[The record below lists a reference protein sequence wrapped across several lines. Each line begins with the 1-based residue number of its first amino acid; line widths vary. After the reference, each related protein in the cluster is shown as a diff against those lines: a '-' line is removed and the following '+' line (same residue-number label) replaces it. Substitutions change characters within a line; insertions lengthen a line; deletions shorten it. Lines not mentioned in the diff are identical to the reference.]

1 MKQSI
6 FLILFF
12 ITAITFSQKLT
23 TQYHNKFYVYQEKDS
38 TYTIKDKH
46 KKIKFKN
53 LKYAHNAGR
62 GLQILTSENKV
73 QFLDTDLTFIV
84 EPILEPEYYCG
95 TVENFSYKIKEEKN
109 EYKVVKL
116 YYGFN
121 DFHDKNI
128 INTTLIRTIPKKNVI
143 DLCFKD
149 GTKQIYFDENFYK
162 SSIVI
167 VHYKEKQ
174 AIATADSFD
183 FFDSVHVTPYLKVR
197 KKNKWGYYGITQ
209 CIFDKLDNFNY
220 NLASFIQDK
229 KRGYIDTEGNLYYE
243 K

>member
-23 TQYHNKFYVYQEKDS
+23 TQYHNQFYVYQEKDS

-46 KKIKFKN
+46 KKVKFKS

-73 QFLDTDLTFIV
+73 QFLDNDLTFIAK
-84 EPILEPEYYCG
+84 PILEPEYYCG
-95 TVENFSYKIKEEKN
+95 TVENFSYQIKETQD

-116 YYGFN
+116 NYGFN

-128 INTTLIRTIPKKNVI
+128 KKTTLIRTIPKKGVI
-143 DLCFKD
+143 DICFIN
-149 GTKQIYFDENFYK
+149 GVKQLNFNENFYEFAV
-162 SSIVI
+162 VI
-167 VHYKEKQ
+167 VHYKEQQ
-174 AIATADSFD
+174 AIVTPDTFD
-183 FFDSVHVTPYLKVR
+183 FFDSVDTTNLKVR

-209 CIFDKLDNFNY
+209 CIFDKLDTFNY
-220 NLASFIQDK
+220 NLAFFIQDK
-229 KRGYIDTEGNLYYE
+229 KRGYIDTKGNIYYE